1 MITSSGCS
9 RRKARDLRKVDY
21 LSIARRDTMLPAKL
35 LRFVALFMIAGGVM
49 ISVFS
54 IALGEMRVALL
65 LIFPVFYAEG
75 AIPTIGIAMLFLGM
89 VVLFISFFIASASSR
104 EGTYAR
110 TTGPDQISQ
119 EDGLSTKVKGGGVLL
134 IGPIPIV
141 FGSDWKM
148 AITAIV
154 LTILLLGIVLLFL
167 I

>member
-1 MITSSGCS
+1 MSATQGKI
-9 RRKARDLRKVDY
+9 LRKVDY
-21 LSIARRDTMLPAKL
+21 LSIVWRIAMLPAKL
-35 LRFVALFMIAGGVM
+35 LRFVALFMIVGGVM

-54 IALGEMRVALL
+54 IALGEMRVALF
-65 LIFPVFYAEG
+65 LIFPMFYAEG

-89 VVLFISFFIASASSR
+89 VVLFISFFIASTSGS
-104 EGTYAR
+104 EGAHAR
-110 TTGPDQISQ
+110 TTEPDQSSE

-148 AITAIV
+148 AITAIL